1 MAIPYGYS
9 MDGESRTIDQ
19 VSAAVVRRI
28 FDEFTELYTH
38 ASLSEIAEGLN
49 VDGIPTKRGGR
60 WYASTVR
67 YVLLN
72 RTYAGADDWPLLVGA
87 STFEA
92 GRRALSGQDDNWF
105 AALDYGTDF

>member
-1 MAIPYGYS
+1 MGSEMCIRDS
-9 MDGESRTIDQ
+9 
-19 VSAAVVRRI
+19 
-28 FDEFTELYTH
+28 

-72 RTYAGADDWPLLVGA
+72 RAYAGTDDWPLLVGV

-92 GRRALSGQDDNWF
+92 AQLRMEALRPGP
-105 AALDYGTDF
+105 AM

>member
-1 MAIPYGYS
+1 MIPYGYS
-9 MDGESRTIDQ
+9 MDGDSRTIDQ

-72 RTYAGADDWPLLVGA
+72 RAYAGADGWPVIVGA
-87 STFEA
+87 VTFEA
-92 GRRALSGQDDNWF
+92 AKRRMEALRPGP
-105 AALDYGTDF
+105 AM

>member
-9 MDGESRTIDQ
+9 MDGDNRTIDQ
-19 VSAAVVRRI
+19 DAAAVVRRI

-72 RTYAGADDWPLLVGA
+72 RAYAGADGWPVIVGA
-87 STFEA
+87 VTFEA
-92 GRRALSGQDDNWF
+92 AQRRIEALRPGP
-105 AALDYGTDF
+105 AR

>member
-1 MAIPYGYS
+1 MAIPYGYV

-19 VSAAVVRRI
+19 ESAAVVRRI

-38 ASLSEIAEGLN
+38 ASLSEIAEALN

-72 RTYAGADDWPLLVGA
+72 RAYAGADGWPLLVGA
-87 STFEA
+87 VTFEA
-92 GRRALSGQDDNWF
+92 AQRRMEALRPGP
-105 AALDYGTDF
+105 AT

>member
-9 MDGESRTIDQ
+9 MNGESRTIDQ

-38 ASLSEIAEGLN
+38 ASLSEIATGLN
-49 VDGIPTKRGGR
+49 VDSIPTARGGR

-72 RTYAGADDWPLLVGA
+72 RAYAGADGWPVLVGA
-87 STFEA
+87 ATFDA
-92 GRRALSGQDDNWF
+92 AQRRIEVLRPGPAR
-105 AALDYGTDF
+105 